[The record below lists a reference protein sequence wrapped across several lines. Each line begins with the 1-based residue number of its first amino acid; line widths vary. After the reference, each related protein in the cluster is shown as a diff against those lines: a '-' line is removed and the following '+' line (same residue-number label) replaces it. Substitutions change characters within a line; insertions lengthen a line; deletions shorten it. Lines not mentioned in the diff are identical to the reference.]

1 MLDVRRLI
9 LLRDLAAHGTV
20 TAVAELHGVTPSAV
34 SQQLRLLEEE
44 THTHLLERTGRSV
57 RLTAAG
63 HQLAEDTEHVL
74 TALGRARNRLHA
86 TTGEP
91 AGSLH
96 FACFP
101 SALAPV
107 AAPLSKILEDA
118 HENLRL
124 HITEA
129 EPETAVRLL
138 LQRRADIALLYRY
151 TNLATPP
158 HPGVETYAL
167 RTDPL
172 VAILR
177 SDHPAA
183 DPERSPIDLRELA
196 GAPWITAPPQTACGD
211 AVLQACR
218 LAGFTPQ
225 VRHTCTD
232 FSAMIALAASSGYTV
247 LIPHVAA
254 ALLPPTLAARPVRDH
269 TLTRTIETAVGPGT
283 ALEPRIAAC
292 LTALRILSN
301 SAADT
306 AKSNAFQG
314 SQRSVGK
321 RTYSDTHRRDYEPA
335 CEQCRQ
341 LAPETN
347 VGEWSSR

>member
-9 LLRDLAAHGTV
+9 LLRDLVAHGTV
-20 TAVAELHGVTPSAV
+20 TAVAELHGVTTSAV

-44 THTHLLERTGRSV
+44 THTRLLERTGRSV

-74 TALGRARNRLHA
+74 TALERARNRLLPD
-86 TTGEP
+86 TGEP
-91 AGSLH
+91 AGPLH

-107 AAPLSKILEDA
+107 AAPLSKTLEGA

-129 EPETAVRLL
+129 EPETGVRLL
-138 LQRRADIALLYRY
+138 IQRRADIALLYRY

-158 HPGVETYAL
+158 HPGVETHAL
-167 RTDPL
+167 WTDPL

-177 SDHPAA
+177 NDHPAA

-218 LAGFTPQ
+218 SAGFTPQ
-225 VRHTCTD
+225 VRHTFTD
-232 FSAMIALAASSGYTV
+232 FSAMIALAASSGHTV
-247 LIPHVAA
+247 LIPHIAA
-254 ALLPPTLAARPVRDH
+254 AHLPPTLTARPVTDN
-269 TLTRTIETAVGPGT
+269 TLTRTIETAVRHGT
-283 ALEPRIAAC
+283 AHEPTIAAC
-292 LTALRILSN
+292 LTALRTLSN
-301 SAADT
+301 SAAYT
-306 AKSNAFQG
+306 AENSAFQG
-314 SQRSVGK
+314 SQ
-321 RTYSDTHRRDYEPA
+321 
-335 CEQCRQ
+335 
-341 LAPETN
+341 
-347 VGEWSSR
+347 